1 MDPADTIQREKS
13 LAASHHGTPANSAK
27 NREKSAALTRPILE
41 KSQKTG
47 IKNHEKYPQKSH

>member
-1 MDPADTIQREKS
+1 MEPANTIQREKC
-13 LAASHHGTPANSAK
+13 LADRHHGTPANRAK

-47 IKNHEKYPQKSH
+47 IKNHEKYQQKSH